1 MLVKRKLTDEDRK
14 ALKQIR
20 TLLKRYPGQYGRL
33 DDPMV
38 RQFAQD
44 LLHYPPSEAIVK
56 AEEFRERVKN
66 INNSLE
72 DEAEK
77 AANRREELKKNPVYS
92 LGRAGL
98 AGIMLRSFMSSVNGT
113 PLSSPNWYE
122 LNERGLVVHTPF
134 SIVTERVVT
143 HRDLQEKRFELGVN
157 PPVYFDSILGFLKQL
172 RINASAPWGQ
182 ITLREP
188 GSGVTLAEVV
198 EIRPEQQLAKIKKDL
213 ALLYRAAN
221 PYANHLMLPKMVDFF
236 SYYIDEWDDEL
247 QFSALSEET
256 EEAETTSS

>member
-1 MLVKRKLTDEDRK
+1 MLVKRKLTEADRK
-14 ALKQIR
+14 ALDQIWA
-20 TLLKRYPGQYGRL
+20 LLRKYPGQYGRL
-33 DDPMV
+33 DDPTV

-56 AEEFRERVKN
+56 AEEFRQRVRDF
-66 INNSLE
+66 NNALE
-72 DEAEK
+72 DEADKAEK
-77 AANRREELKKNPVYS
+77 RREELKSNPVYS

-157 PPVYFDSILGFLKQL
+157 PPVYFDSIL
-172 RINASAPWGQ
+172 ASSSSCASTPQRRGGR
-182 ITLREP
+182 L
-188 GSGVTLAEVV
+188 
-198 EIRPEQQLAKIKKDL
+198 
-213 ALLYRAAN
+213 
-221 PYANHLMLPKMVDFF
+221 PYASQAAASPWPRW
-236 SYYIDEWDDEL
+236 SR
-247 QFSALSEET
+247 SAQN
-256 EEAETTSS
+256 SS